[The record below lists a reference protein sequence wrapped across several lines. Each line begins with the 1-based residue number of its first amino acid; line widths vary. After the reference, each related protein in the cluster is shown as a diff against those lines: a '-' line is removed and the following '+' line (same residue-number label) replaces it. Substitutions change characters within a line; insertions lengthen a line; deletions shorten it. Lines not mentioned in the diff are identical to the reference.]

1 MQPRW
6 CHFDHRFLERN
17 YCIEIIRK
25 PKQSEKEKDICL
37 KFNLYVDN
45 TYSVKHYD
53 VWYGCFN
60 PRFLKEKIAYAFYMS
75 VFLVFLYSYRPLYPL
90 FFLLKKER
98 QIQTALQVD
107 RTGSHLKHDHRR
119 GGRWSLDRDAQ
130 TDRWTDRRADN
141 MNRQTDGLTTGT
153 DRREDR
159 SIGRAT
165 TVSYWIPF
173 ESLFFVSSLTEERWM
188 EGVIIICKRND
199 ILDYHYTSKHFISF
213 SARYLPFTM
222 MSCVSSELLAVF
234 FLPIKWRPLF
244 FHFRNCAWQVVI
256 EEVKFRFVCIFGYL
270 LMTQCPAASY

>member
-25 PKQSEKEKDICL
+25 PKQSEKEKDTCL
-37 KFNLYVDN
+37 KFNLYIDH

-53 VWYGCFN
+53 VWYGLVN

-130 TDRWTDRRADN
+130 TDWWTDRRADN

-153 DRREDR
+153 DRQTGGPQHRQ
-159 SIGRAT
+159 
-165 TVSYWIPF
+165 SYY
-173 ESLFFVSSLTEERWM
+173 SQ
-188 EGVIIICKRND
+188 
-199 ILDYHYTSKHFISF
+199 
-213 SARYLPFTM
+213 
-222 MSCVSSELLAVF
+222 LLAGNFKKGRLNFKILVSR
-234 FLPIKWRPLF
+234 K
-244 FHFRNCAWQVVI
+244 
-256 EEVKFRFVCIFGYL
+256 
-270 LMTQCPAASY
+270 